1 MTKEQP
7 QFDIRQYVQRRIDRA
22 RRLRPDARHTA
33 HQKVSEDLQP
43 RRNEPK
49 LKTSTGGNPARPSN
63 AHLMQST
70 DPLMRY
76 AAGLPVRLNKVSGA
90 KLAAA
95 VADVTV
101 RLRHQEYLEKQAE
114 EARQELPYRDRAEVY
129 ALDDQGRL
137 LGGRYKQDGTFGVFG
152 GGIDDGEDALAAAAR
167 EFAEESGYELLD
179 PREATVDPV
188 EAEWKPP
195 YASPKQAE
203 RAKKYR
209 GSRTRFITGR
219 LGPKFEGE
227 RGTDTDHPLEQV
239 GPYTIEQALEMM
251 RDDELGQRRRQVLES
266 LLQQKTAGAEREPVV
281 DHHDSEPT
289 QSLRPRSEVILF
301 NKDGVYAIDKGDYL
315 LMPGGGID
323 DGEQARDSA
332 IRETLEEC
340 GHQPINLSP
349 AGTVEAVWP
358 EDSGNDFWDDSEFA
372 GERTYF
378 FRAVD
383 SGESGG
389 SHPDREEFTVIDFDQ
404 AIARL
409 DELIEDP
416 EQSWAKRNNE
426 ERRRIVAEAKQLARA
441 EENLKPVKQ
450 AQAMPAQAQPQS
462 QPQQQVQ
469 LPTDMKRQEGDPV
482 VKAQDFV
489 RQLASG
495 QQQQGPAAAQHA
507 QAPQN
512 QPAAQK
518 MAQEE
523 PLVNDKAGAEE
534 AEAIAEMLGKETD
547 AVPVMPQPGQ
557 TMQQPPAGQLAPTD
571 NQMQQQVQQSV
582 AQKLAAMLASSGS
595 QGDLT
600 TPMGDSRT
608 LEDFREDV
616 ATDAHDPIPEAVDQ
630 IAFAQERPEGLTRE
644 PNAADKIK
652 QADVASFKPMQQHL
666 LFTPDNRVV
675 LRRLPDRRFALPT
688 EGRGRPAPYEH
699 PIKFVPREGI
709 PEEGYHGYDISL
721 HVGDTD
727 EVPEGFEALDPEEAL
742 REFYAS
748 MGLSTNR
755 RYRELDRA
763 RARAIVRRMRAARR
777 RQEEE
782 ARRAQAG

>member
-1 MTKEQP
+1 MSKEP
-7 QFDIRQYVQRRIDRA
+7 QFDIRQYVQRKIDRV
-22 RRLRPDARHTA
+22 RRLRPDERREKTA
-33 HQKVSEDLQP
+33 DDHQP
-43 RRNEPK
+43 HRNEPK
-49 LKTSTGGNPARPSN
+49 FKTRTGGNPARPSN
-63 AHLMQST
+63 ASMMQLT

-76 AAGLPVRLNKVSGA
+76 AAGLPVRLNKISGA

-95 VADVTV
+95 VADVTT

-152 GGIDDGEDALAAAAR
+152 GGVDDGEDALAAAAR

-179 PREATVDPV
+179 PQEATVDPV

-239 GPYTIEQALEMM
+239 GPYTVEQALEMM
-251 RDDELGQRRRQVLES
+251 RDDELGQRRQQVLES
-266 LLQQKTAGAEREPVV
+266 LLQQKTAGEEREPQV
-281 DHHDSEPT
+281 DRHSSSPS

-301 NKDGVYAIDKGDYL
+301 TRDGVYAIDKGDYL
-315 LMPGGGID
+315 LMPGGGVD
-323 DGEQARDSA
+323 DGEQARDSVV
-332 IRETLEEC
+332 REALEEC
-340 GHQPINLSP
+340 GRQPINIHA
-349 AGTVEAVWP
+349 AGTVEALWP
-358 EDSGNDFWDDSEFA
+358 KDSGNDFWDTSDFD

-383 SGESGG
+383 AGDAGG
-389 SHPDREEFTVIDFDQ
+389 SHPDREEFTVIDFDTMLK
-404 AIARL
+404 RL

-416 EQSWAKRNNE
+416 EQSWARRNNE
-426 ERRRIVAEAKQLARA
+426 ERRRLVADAKRLARVKD
-441 EENLKPVKQ
+441 NLRPLKQ
-450 AQAMPAQAQPQS
+450 AQAMEQPQ
-462 QPQQQVQ
+462 QPMEQPQQQQVQ

-489 RQLASG
+489 RQLAQG
-495 QQQQGPAAAQHA
+495 QQQQQQGPSPAQHA

-512 QPAAQK
+512 QPMAQK
-518 MAQEE
+518 MAQEG
-523 PLVNDKAGAEE
+523 PQVNNRAGEEE
-534 AEAIAEMLGKETD
+534 AEAVEEMLSRESDT
-547 AVPVMPQPGQ
+547 VPTMPQPGQ
-557 TMQQPPAGQLAPTD
+557 TTEQPPAGQLAPTD

-582 AQKLAAMLASSGS
+582 AQKLAAMLGRVD
-595 QGDLT
+595 QGDDVIT
-600 TPMGDSRT
+600 NMGDR
-608 LEDFREDV
+608 LNLDDFREDV
-616 ATDAHDPIPEAVDQ
+616 ATDAHDTMPEATEQ
-630 IAFAQERPEGLTRE
+630 IAFAQEQPEKLTEE
-644 PNAADKIK
+644 PNPEHQTK
-652 QADVASFKPMQQHL
+652 QADVASFKPMKQHL

-675 LRRLPDRRFALPT
+675 VRRLPDRRFALPT

-709 PEEGYHGYDISL
+709 PEEGYHGYDINL

-727 EVPEGFEALDPEEAL
+727 DVPEGFEAVDPEEAL
-742 REFYAS
+742 RDFYAS

-763 RARAIVRRMRAARR
+763 RARAIVRRMRQVRR

-782 ARRAQAG
+782 AARAPAG